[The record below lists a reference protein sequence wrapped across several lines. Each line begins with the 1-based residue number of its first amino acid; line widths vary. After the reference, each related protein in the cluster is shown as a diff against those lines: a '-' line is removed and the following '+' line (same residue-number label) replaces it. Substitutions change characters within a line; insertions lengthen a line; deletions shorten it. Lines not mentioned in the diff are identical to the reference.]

1 MRDFRTFVR
10 AHVAPLALA
19 PEREQKI
26 VEEWAAQLEEIYDA
40 LRADG
45 LSDDEA
51 WSDIEQQVRS
61 GTLLSDRL
69 LDDALEVA
77 WLAETPAHRPRGSN
91 RCAPGVLRTVR
102 RQLREVARDR
112 TLARPARQWSPAHQ
126 EPRLQRH
133 RRADAG
139 DLPWRQRRDLYS
151 RP

>member
-1 MRDFRTFVR
+1 MTSERSC
-10 AHVAPLALA
+10 APTWRRSLCAS
-19 PEREQKI
+19 EREQKI

-77 WLAETPAHRPRGSN
+77 WLATDASRSLAVEPLARGM
-91 RCAPGVLRTVR
+91 LRTVR
-102 RQLREVARDR
+102 RQLREV
-112 TLARPARQWSPAHQ
+112 LATG
-126 EPRLQRH
+126 LV
-133 RRADAG
+133 RATFTEAFACS
-139 DLPWRQRRDLYS
+139 S
-151 RP
+151 RALASAPPSC

>member
-19 PEREQKI
+19 SGREQKI

-51 WSDIEQQVRS
+51 WSDIEQQVRT

-77 WLAETPAHRPRGSN
+77 WLARTPVATAFAVEPLSLEACCVQWYGRSGKSSQPASRAIFTEAFACSS
-91 RCAPGVLRTVR
+91 RALASAP
-102 RQLREVARDR
+102 
-112 TLARPARQWSPAHQ
+112 PSC
-126 EPRLQRH
+126 
-133 RRADAG
+133 
-139 DLPWRQRRDLYS
+139 
-151 RP
+151 